1 MLEVTSGGDFWI
13 VAVEPAKWAIA
24 GRAASVIEEPTFMF
38 EVTPSKN
45 RANQLDQTND
55 GKLLR
60 RRALL
65 QAYGC
70 KSYGHL
76 LKSRGRVERVGVA

>member
-13 VAVEPAKWAIA
+13 IAVEPAKWAIA
-24 GRAASVIEEPTFMF
+24 GRAASVIEEATFMF

-45 RANQLDQTND
+45 RANQLDHTDD

-60 RRALL
+60 RGALL
-65 QAYGC
+65 QAYGR
-70 KSYGHL
+70 KSYRHL
-76 LKSRGRVERVGVA
+76 LKRRGRVERVRVT